1 MIKCEYFNKI
11 ISKQQCG
18 FRQDFSTN
26 HCLLTMTEKWRKYLD
41 KDGVTGA
48 WLTGLSKAFDCL
60 LHDFLIAKLATYG
73 FDYKSLTLIQS
84 YLSNKQQRT
93 KVNNTYSTYS
103 NIIFGIPQGSILG
116 PLPINIY
123 ICDLIY
129 DITGCDIASYADDN
143 RPHWS
148 SFSLDKVINELE
160 ACINN
165 LFKWFHENHMKANA
179 GDLFTTNSAVS
190 VKIEE
195 FVINNSNEEKRLGIK
210 IDSKLLFE
218 NHVWSLCKKA
228 SQNLHALARIANSM
242 DLSKRKFLMK
252 SFVSSQF
259 NYCPLICMFL
269 SRELNHRINRI
280 HERALRLVYQ
290 DNSLSFAELLEKDNY
305 IKKKKICRHLL
316 RKFLN

>member
-1 MIKCEYFNKI
+1 MYEYFNKI

-18 FRQDFSTN
+18 FRQDFSTQ
-26 HCLLTMTEKWRKYLD
+26 HCLLTMAEKWRKYLD
-41 KDGVTGA
+41 KDGVTRA
-48 WLTGLSKAFDCL
+48 WLTDLSKAFNCL
-60 LHDFLIAKLATYG
+60 LHDLLIAKLATYG

-84 YLSNKQQRT
+84 TKQRT

-103 NIIFGIPQGSILG
+103 NIIFGVPQGSILG
-116 PLPINIY
+116 PLPFNIY

-129 DITGCDIASYADDN
+129 DITDCDIASYADDN
-143 RPHWS
+143 RPYCS

-165 LFKWFHENHMKANA
+165 LFKWFHENHTKANA
-179 GDLFTTNSAVS
+179 GELFVTTNSAVS
-190 VKIEE
+190 AKIEE

-210 IDSKLLFE
+210 IDSKLSFE

-228 SQNLHALARIANSM
+228 SQKLHALARIANSM
-242 DLSKRKFLMK
+242 DLSKCKFLMK
-252 SFVSSQF
+252 SIVSSQF

-280 HERALRLVYQ
+280 HEWALRLVYQ

-305 IKKKKICRHLL
+305 IKKKSAGTCYGN
-316 RKFLN
+316 F

>member
-1 MIKCEYFNKI
+1 MYYQMYEYFNKI

-18 FRQDFSTN
+18 FRQDFSTQ
-26 HCLLTMTEKWRKYLD
+26 HCLLTMAEKWRKYLD
-41 KDGVTGA
+41 KDGVTRA
-48 WLTGLSKAFDCL
+48 WLTDLSKAFNCL
-60 LHDFLIAKLATYG
+60 LHDLLIAKLATYG

-84 YLSNKQQRT
+84 TKQRT

-103 NIIFGIPQGSILG
+103 NIIFGVPQGSILG
-116 PLPINIY
+116 PLPFNIY

-129 DITGCDIASYADDN
+129 DITDCDIASYADDN
-143 RPHWS
+143 RPYCS

-179 GDLFTTNSAVS
+179 GELFVTTNSAVS
-190 VKIEE
+190 AKIEE

-210 IDSKLLFE
+210 IDSKLSFE

-228 SQNLHALARIANSM
+228 SQKLHALARIANSM
-242 DLSKRKFLMK
+242 DLSKCKFLMK

-280 HERALRLVYQ
+280 HEWALRLVYQ

-305 IKKKKICRHLL
+305 IKKKSAGTCYGN
-316 RKFLN
+316 F